1 MKPTRRIVSDW
12 NGIPV
17 CVAVLFLSTALS
29 PGTAFSD
36 VLDAY
41 SGLDAYQRSDARRL
55 CVKECI
61 RTVEKRSGGAAT
73 RRQRDR
79 CRELCEEEFA
89 WMPYSHAPKVALRSH
104 PRWGRPELATGGKRE
119 IEFRAGIPPD
129 PCYTRSVRHFP
140 ILLASEQGGPGTGSH
155 GSPSHD
161 PNPKHIAAADRYP
174 EP

>member
-1 MKPTRRIVSDW
+1 MKSTRRTASDR
-12 NGIPV
+12 NRIPAYV
-17 CVAVLFLSTALS
+17 VALLLSTALS
-29 PGTAFSD
+29 PSTAFSD

-41 SGLDAYQRSDARRL
+41 GRL
-55 CVKECI
+55 AGNPYDVCVSACI
-61 RTVEKRSGGAAT
+61 SSVEKRDGRVAT
-73 RRQRDR
+73 TRQRDR
-79 CRELCEEEFA
+79 CKELCEEEFA

-104 PRWGRPELATGGKRE
+104 PRWGRSELATGGKRE